1 MNEAIARA
9 RRWVI
14 KIGSALLTNDGAG
27 LNHAGLKDWAEQIA
41 GLRKSGREVVL
52 VSSGAV
58 AEGMTRLGWTRRPQ
72 AIHEL
77 QAAAAV
83 GQMGLIQAYESRFRE
98 HGLHSA
104 QILLTHDD
112 MTNRKRYLNARS
124 SLRTL
129 LNLGVIPVVNE
140 NDTVAID
147 EIRFGDNDTLAAL
160 VANLVDA
167 DVLLLLT
174 DQSGLF
180 DTDPRH
186 NENAELIRQAG
197 SDDESLLDYAGDS
210 ASHLSLG
217 GMRTKV
223 LAARRAAHSGTHTII
238 AAGREP
244 DVISRVARGEH
255 LGTRIIANRK
265 PVAARKQWIA
275 SHMRPKGEIV
285 VDEGAARAL
294 SKCGSLLPVGVV
306 SATGDFVRGDA
317 VRCLDPQGHPI
328 GCGLINYDLEE
339 VLQIIGKPSR
349 QIEDI
354 LGYIDE
360 PELIHRDNL
369 ALY

>member
-1 MNEAIARA
+1 MDETIRQA

-41 GLRKSGREVVL
+41 RLRESGREVVL

-58 AEGMTRLGWTRRPQ
+58 AEGMTRLGWKQRPK

-129 LNLGVIPVVNE
+129 LDLGVIPVVNE

-167 DVLLLLT
+167 DALLLLT
-174 DQSGLF
+174 DQPGLF
-180 DTDPRH
+180 DADPRM
-186 NENAELIRQAG
+186 NDQAQLIPQANA
-197 SDDESLLDYAGDS
+197 DDDALLDFAGES
-210 ASHLSLG
+210 ASQLSLG

-223 LAARRAAHSGTHTII
+223 MAARRAARSGTHTII

-244 DVISRVARGEH
+244 GVIRRVADGER
-255 LGTRIIANRK
+255 LGTRIVASRK
-265 PVAARKQWIA
+265 PVTARKQWIA

-285 VDEGAARAL
+285 VDKGAAKAL
-294 SKCGSLLPVGVV
+294 AECGSLLPVGVI
-306 SATGDFVRGDA
+306 SASGDFVRGDA
-317 VRCLDPQGHPI
+317 VRCMDSEGQPLA
-328 GCGLINYDLEE
+328 CGLINYDLEE
-339 VLQIIGKPSR
+339 VRKIIGKPSR
-349 QIEDI
+349 QIEAI
-354 LGYIDE
+354 LGYVDE
-360 PELIHRDNL
+360 PELIHRDNM